1 MTRGDPQRPP
11 VLEGGDIGEWTAG
24 MCAAV
29 GLLTA
34 RWRSLRSGT
43 GDLVDV
49 STYESLVNTM
59 TMYSVTYA
67 SIAGAPM
74 RANRLTN
81 LPAIHATKDG
91 FVGFMVVTGQQWLDF
106 CVLVEQPQWL
116 EDESLIRFQTR
127 AERRPELLAVIDS
140 WMAERSTAEVL
151 EFAEALRIPAA
162 EVGNGATIP
171 HFAQLDARHWY
182 VRNPRGGFLQPDVP
196 YTLSAGERRAV
207 EPAPRL
213 GEHTAQVRARM
224 PSARPAPIGD
234 GVDAG
239 LPFAGLRVLD
249 VTNNWA
255 GSGDRPHHGVVRRR
269 RHPCRVAKR
278 PDPIR
283 FNSIKEMSEDD
294 WWEWS
299 PLYHGPNANKRALS
313 LDLSSVGGAGHP
325 APLGGADGRRSP
337 RTSARGSS
345 NRGAWT
351 IRRSRR

>member
-1 MTRGDPQRPP
+1 
-11 VLEGGDIGEWTAG
+11 
-24 MCAAV
+24 
-29 GLLTA
+29 
-34 RWRSLRSGT
+34 
-43 GDLVDV
+43 
-49 STYESLVNTM
+49 M

-67 SIAGAPM
+67 SIAGNPM
-74 RANRLTN
+74 RPNRLTN

-127 AERRPELLAVIDS
+127 AQRRPELLAAIDA

-151 EFAEALRIPAA
+151 ELAEALRIPAA

-171 HFAQLDARHWY
+171 HFAQLAARNWY

-196 YTLSAGERRAV
+196 YTLSAGSRRPGRARTAARRAHRSRSV
-207 EPAPRL
+207 RAPCPRRDPAP
-213 GEHTAQVRARM
+213 A
-224 PSARPAPIGD
+224 PSDDP
-234 GVDAG
+234 G

-255 GSGDRPHHGVVRRR
+255 GPEIGRILALFGAEVIHVESP
-269 RHPCRVAKR
+269 KR

-283 FNSIKEMSEDD
+283 FNTIKDMSEDQ

-299 PLYHGPNANKRALS
+299 PLYHGPNANKRALGARPV
-313 LDLSSVGGAGHP
+313 LARGPRHHAAAGRAGRRLPGELQPARRGVLGDGLSGAGRGEPEAHHG
-325 APLGGADGRRSP
+325 ARARLGHQRAV
-337 RTSARGSS
+337 A
-345 NRGAWT
+345 
-351 IRRSRR
+351 